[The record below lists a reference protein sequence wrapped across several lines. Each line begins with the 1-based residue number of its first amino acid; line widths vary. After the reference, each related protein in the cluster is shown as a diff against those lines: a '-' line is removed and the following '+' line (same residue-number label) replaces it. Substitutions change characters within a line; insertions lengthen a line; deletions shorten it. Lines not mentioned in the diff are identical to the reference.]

1 MHNDLRKRYSP
12 AVDVGCIYHQPRHCA
27 LNVFVSAC
35 HSANNVRLDFKDYRR
50 VVSSQKINVNIG
62 HCRFAQQQD
71 QAFEYMLAQQARN
84 FIDRN
89 FLMTIVEAELSLDA
103 KAG

>member
-1 MHNDLRKRYSP
+1 
-12 AVDVGCIYHQPRHCA
+12 
-27 LNVFVSAC
+27 
-35 HSANNVRLDFKDYRR
+35 
-50 VVSSQKINVNIG
+50 
-62 HCRFAQQQD
+62 
-71 QAFEYMLAQQARN
+71 MLAQQARN